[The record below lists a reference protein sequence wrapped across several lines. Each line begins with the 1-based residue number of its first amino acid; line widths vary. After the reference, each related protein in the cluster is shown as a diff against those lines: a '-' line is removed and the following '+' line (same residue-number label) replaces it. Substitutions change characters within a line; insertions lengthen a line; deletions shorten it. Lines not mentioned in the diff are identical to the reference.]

1 MNVSRCLLLL
11 NVFIAFPFFFSELHG
26 FPSVVYL
33 QSVKIKPHLDLAVH
47 RHMGCIYLNVKPF
60 LAFSIGTNMHHVRL
74 HQAVSHHKT

>member
-11 NVFIAFPFFFSELHG
+11 NVFIAFPFFSLNSMAFHEW
-26 FPSVVYL
+26 YIC
-33 QSVKIKPHLDLAVH
+33 SVKIKPHLDLAVH
-47 RHMGCIYLNVKPF
+47 QHMGCIYLNVKPF